1 MSLVESFDA
10 VQVGKMYRII
20 ISTEGPVTLNF
31 KIVKKS
37 KYLFDENLNSKL
49 EEAIDDIEIEA
60 TDTIPIIIKV
70 NGKRVNSYIVKSDED
85 DIYIYIPPEIEDSH
99 GYNIYGL
106 HQFYGPLKTDDT
118 ESSSSSSSSSL
129 TSLSSSSNGG
139 SKGKGA
145 GKMKKSKK
153 RSSKKAKKAKKSK
166 KTKRSKRHS

>member
-85 DIYIYIPPEIEDSH
+85 DIYIYIPPERYYD